1 MSCKTGESMDYK
13 EQLTNEKI
21 SKRFISQFELVNY
34 AIKLA
39 ENMIDTGRD
48 PRVKVDT
55 QNRSLQILCEILSN
69 KDRMD
74 EIVSV
79 AVTEIEEPVRHE
91 EHRSSEKVSEK
102 KKNRRI
108 LAD

>member
-1 MSCKTGESMDYK
+1 MDHK

-21 SKRFISQFELVNY
+21 SKRFVSQFELVNY

-39 ENMIDTGRD
+39 ENMIDSGRD
-48 PRVKVDT
+48 ARVKMDT
-55 QNRSLQILCEILSN
+55 QNRSLLVVSEILHN
-69 KDRMD
+69 KDRID
-74 EIVSV
+74 EIVK
-79 AVTEIEEPVRHE
+79 TESNNFVKEYTKE
-91 EHRSSEKVSEK
+91 EHHPKSNEKGLER